1 MDREIREEIDRQV
14 SDISETMPVLRDITK
29 RNLELEAKMAVDR
42 NEMAEIAE
50 AEKQDFYDAA
60 AEDDPKPP
68 AHGLKLYEFKVLVK
82 RDKEEEVTA
91 GGIIKPQQVIERQ
104 EYAINTGIIVDMS
117 PLAFTYEQW
126 PEGVKLPKVGERV
139 VFPKYAGAD
148 VTGKDG
154 EEYRILNDKDIHA
167 GYVD

>member
-1 MDREIREEIDRQV
+1 
-14 SDISETMPVLRDITK
+14 
-29 RNLELEAKMAVDR
+29 MAVDR
-42 NEMAEIAE
+42 DEMADIAE
-50 AEKQDFYDAA
+50 AEKQDFYDAV
-60 AEDDPKPP
+60 AEDEPEKPD
-68 AHGLKLYEFKVLVK
+68 HGLRLYEFKVLVK
-82 RDKEEEVTA
+82 RDKAEEKTS
-91 GGIIKPQQVIERQ
+91 GGILLPEQHIERQ
-104 EYAINTGIIVDMS
+104 EYAINTGVVVDMS